1 MPSRPEEVPLPKS
14 CTSIVLAALLLA
26 GLAGCTEQTP
36 SPAPSSAAPTTA
48 AQPSATAPVSPP
60 TPSAVPVFPVTASR
74 QGGFA
79 GVDDHAE
86 IAADGSVAL
95 TGGGKPAQKTSL
107 PAASVAELSRL
118 VASPEFTAASGK
130 SGLPACNDGFEYT
143 IATPAATVTVH
154 DCGQPHGEP
163 IDSIL
168 AIVTPLFNT

>member
-1 MPSRPEEVPLPKS
+1 MPKS
-14 CTSIVLAALLLA
+14 RTSIVLATLLLA
-26 GLAGCTEQTP
+26 GLAGCTEAAP
-36 SPAPSSAAPTTA
+36 APAASPAASTA
-48 AQPSATAPVSPP
+48 VVSPSASAVVSPP
-60 TPSAVPVFPVTASR
+60 TPSAVSVFPVTASR

-86 IAADGSVAL
+86 IAADGSVTL

-163 IDSIL
+163 VDSIL